1 MDKETLKNQV
11 KTIMTY
17 SPLEQ
22 FEIVPYFNI
31 GSWGQFSITNSAF
44 FILLVFILLWT
55 LFTYAITTGSVI
67 PTRWQAFTEM
77 TYDFI
82 HSMVLTEVG
91 ARAERYFPLL
101 LTTFLFVLGC
111 NLQGMIPYTFT
122 ATSHLVITLGFA
134 LSLFIGVTIIG
145 FQIHG
150 LHYFSMLLPS
160 GVPLGMAPMLIPI
173 ELVSYIFRVISL
185 SVRLFANIMSGH
197 ALLKILGGF
206 TWKMIKAGGGMAVVS
221 LFPLVVVFAISGLE
235 IGIACLQA
243 YVFTVLTCLYL
254 KDAIHLH

>member
-1 MDKETLKNQV
+1 MLS
-11 KTIMTY
+11 Y

-22 FEIVPYFNI
+22 FEIVPYYNL
-31 GSWGQFSITNSAF
+31 GSWGQFSLTNSAF
-44 FILLVFILLWT
+44 FMLIVFIMLWT
-55 LFTYAITTGSVI
+55 VFTYAIQTGNVI
-67 PTRWQAFTEM
+67 PSRWQVFTES

-91 ARAERYFPLL
+91 PRAERYFPLIF
-101 LTTFLFVLGC
+101 TVFLFVIGC

-122 ATSHLVITLGFA
+122 ATSHLIITLGFA
-134 LSLFIGVTIIG
+134 SALFIGINIIA
-145 FQIHG
+145 FEIHG
-150 LHYFSMLLPS
+150 MHFFSFFLPS
-160 GVPLGMAPMLIPI
+160 GVPLGMAPGLIAI
-173 ELVSYIFRVISL
+173 EIVSYGFRVISL

-197 ALLKILGGF
+197 ALLKILAGF
-206 TWKMIKAGGGMAVVS
+206 AWKMMKVGGGMAVAS
-221 LFPLVVVFAISGLE
+221 IFPLIVVFAISGLE